1 MENKSTDKQDMDN
14 QSIDKEDF
22 YEGLEDR
29 KKKEIEHSDRRRQI
43 VTGYE
48 YFTDSSDEDL
58 KRDYVTSEEEYDYH
72 FSNTKFYS
80 ITSSSFAYR
89 DTLLYPDLEGKI
101 ALDWCC
107 GNGEIGIAMAQSGAK
122 EVHGVDISDVSV
134 SNATSLSNELG
145 VSEACNFV
153 QMDAEKM
160 TYTDNKF
167 DIVHEYGALHH
178 VDLEV
183 SYKEVARVL
192 KPNGKFIC
200 TEALRHNPFIHWYR
214 KRSMHLRTQ
223 WEVEH
228 ILSVED
234 IHKALK
240 YFNNVKIRYFHLFAL
255 GAIPFRKF
263 FFFKPLLSLLELF
276 DSIILRIPLIRRW
289 AWVAVIELS
298 DPKK

>member
-1 MENKSTDKQDMDN
+1 MSEQKIASD
-14 QSIDKEDF
+14 DF
-22 YEGLEDR
+22 YVGLEDR

-48 YFTDSSDEDL
+48 YFTDSSNDEQ
-58 KRDYVTSEEEYDYH
+58 KREYVTSEEEYEYH

-89 DTLLYPDLEGKI
+89 DTLLYPNLKGKV

-107 GNGEIGIAMAQSGAK
+107 GNGEIGIAMAQAGAA

-134 SNATSLSNELG
+134 TNATSLSKDLE
-145 VSEACNFV
+145 VSEICKFV
-153 QMDAEKM
+153 QMDAENM
-160 TYTDNKF
+160 TYDDGIF

-192 KPNGKFIC
+192 KNDGKFIC

-214 KRSMHLRTQ
+214 KRSMHLRTE

-228 ILSVED
+228 ILSVHD
-234 IHKALK
+234 INKALN
-240 YFNNVKIRYFHLFAL
+240 YFNKVKVRYFHLFAL
-255 GAIPFRKF
+255 GAIPFRKT
-263 FFFKPLLSLLELF
+263 FFFKPLLKLAEF
-276 DSIILRIPLIRRW
+276 IDNIILRIPLIRRW

-298 DPKK
+298 EPKK

>member
-1 MENKSTDKQDMDN
+1 MEEQQNKN
-14 QSIDKEDF
+14 NDF

-48 YFTDSSDEDL
+48 YFTDSSNEDL
-58 KRDYVTSEEEYDYH
+58 KRDYVTSEEEYEYH

-80 ITSSSFAYR
+80 ITTSSFAYR
-89 DTLLYPDLEGKI
+89 DSLLYPNLEGKI

-107 GNGEIGIAMAQSGAK
+107 GNGEIGIAMAQSGAAQ
-122 EVHGVDISDVSV
+122 VHGVDISDVSV
-134 SNATSLSNELG
+134 KNATNLSHELE
-145 VSEACNFV
+145 VSEVCNFV
-153 QMDAEKM
+153 QMDAENM
-160 TYTDNKF
+160 SYEDNKF

-192 KPNGKFIC
+192 KEDGKFIC

-228 ILSVED
+228 ILSVHD
-234 IHKALK
+234 INKALK
-240 YFNNVKIRYFHLFAL
+240 YFNKVKVRYFHLFAL
-255 GAIPFRKF
+255 AAIPFRKTPV
-263 FFFKPLLSLLELF
+263 FKPLLACMEFL
-276 DSIILRIPLIRRW
+276 DNIILRIPLIRRW

-298 DPKK
+298 EPKK